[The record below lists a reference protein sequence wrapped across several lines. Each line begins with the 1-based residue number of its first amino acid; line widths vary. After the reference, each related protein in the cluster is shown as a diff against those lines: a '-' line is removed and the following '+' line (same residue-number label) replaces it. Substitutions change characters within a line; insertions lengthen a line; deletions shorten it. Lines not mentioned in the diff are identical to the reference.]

1 MGNAAFG
8 RGAKAWRTPC
18 SASNTDRRPPSA
30 VCCALACSERSNHDI
45 RFRRAAP
52 ILSQTSG
59 LSLDVEKAYLA
70 ESRLQPIIERLGL
83 NDLGALV
90 QRLVGGTDPEL
101 VRDVVDAMTT
111 NETFFFRDRVPF
123 DNFRN
128 VILPKLL
135 QARKE
140 MRQIRIWCAACSTGQ
155 EPYSLAMLLD
165 AEAHK
170 LAGWSVDI
178 LGTDLSRHCIA
189 AAREGVYTQFEM
201 QRGLPISQLLR
212 YFRQEGDRWRV
223 NEHLRSRVR
232 FEEFNLLSDYG
243 AFGRF
248 DVIFCRNVLIYFDV
262 PMKQNVLNRLA
273 QVVCP
278 DGYLVLGA
286 TETVVG
292 LTDAFVMHEEHRSI
306 NVPRSASRAP
316 RAPLRLATG

>member
-1 MGNAAFG
+1 MTSDF
-8 RGAKAWRTPC
+8 
-18 SASNTDRRPPSA
+18 D
-30 VCCALACSERSNHDI
+30 ALRQL
-45 RFRRAAP
+45 
-52 ILSQTSG
+52 LSRNSG
-59 LSLDVEKAYLA
+59 LSLDAEKAYLA
-70 ESRLQPIIERLGL
+70 ESRLQPIMQRLGL
-83 NDLGALV
+83 GDLAALV
-90 QRLVGGTDPEL
+90 KRLLSGADPEL
-101 VRDVVDAMTT
+101 LRDVVDAMTT

-123 DNFRN
+123 ENFRL

-140 MRQIRIWCAACSTGQ
+140 TRQIRIWCAACSTGQ

-178 LGTDLSRHCIA
+178 LATDLSRSVIA

-212 YFRQEGDRWRV
+212 YFREQGDRWRI

-243 AFGRF
+243 VLGRF

-262 PMKQNVLNRLA
+262 PTKQNVLNRMA
-273 QVVCP
+273 QIVYP

-286 TETVVG
+286 AETVVG
-292 LTDAFVMHEEHRSI
+292 LTDAFVPHEEHRSI
-306 NVPRSASRAP
+306 NILRPASQPARVP
-316 RAPLRLATG
+316 LMLATG

>member
-1 MGNAAFG
+1 MTSDF
-8 RGAKAWRTPC
+8 
-18 SASNTDRRPPSA
+18 D
-30 VCCALACSERSNHDI
+30 ALRQL
-45 RFRRAAP
+45 
-52 ILSQTSG
+52 LSRHSG
-59 LSLDVEKAYLA
+59 LSLDAEKAYLA

-83 NDLGALV
+83 NDLSALV
-90 QRLVGGTDPEL
+90 KRLLSVGDPGL

-123 DNFRN
+123 ENFRL

-165 AEAHK
+165 EEAHK
-170 LAGWSVDI
+170 LSGWSVDI
-178 LGTDLSRHCIA
+178 LATDLSRSVIA

-212 YFRQEGDRWRV
+212 YFRQQGDRWRI
-223 NEHLRSRVR
+223 NEHLRSRIR

-243 AFGRF
+243 VLGRF

-262 PMKQNVLNRLA
+262 PTKQNVLNRMA
-273 QVVCP
+273 QVIYP
-278 DGYLVLGA
+278 DGYLILGA
-286 TETVVG
+286 AETVVG
-292 LTDAFVMHEEHRSI
+292 LTDALLPHEEHRSI
-306 NVPRSASRAP
+306 NILRSASHAS

>member
-1 MGNAAFG
+1 MTSDF
-8 RGAKAWRTPC
+8 
-18 SASNTDRRPPSA
+18 D
-30 VCCALACSERSNHDI
+30 ALRQL
-45 RFRRAAP
+45 
-52 ILSQTSG
+52 LSRTSG
-59 LSLDVEKAYLA
+59 LSLDAEKAYLA
-70 ESRLQPIIERLGL
+70 KSRLQPIIQKAGL

-90 QRLVGGTDPEL
+90 KRLLSGADAEL
-101 VRDVVDAMTT
+101 VRDVVEAMTT

-135 QARKE
+135 QARKG

-170 LAGWSVDI
+170 LSGWAVDI
-178 LGTDLSRHCIA
+178 LATDLSRNVIA

-212 YFRQEGDRWRV
+212 YFRQEGDHWRI

-232 FEEFNLLSDYG
+232 FEEFNLLSNY
-243 AFGRF
+243 AALGRF

-262 PMKQNVLNRLA
+262 PTKQNVLNRMA
-273 QVVCP
+273 QILCP
-278 DGYLVLGA
+278 DGYLMLGA
-286 TETVVG
+286 AESVVG
-292 LTDAFVMHEEHRSI
+292 LTDAFVAHEEHHSI
-306 NVPRSASRAP
+306 NILRAASRAP